1 MQSTNARYQELL
13 ASTHRMQTQL
23 YIDNVVYGEEKI
35 MEGSLQTKNSLF
47 QGDIPTVGGAVA
59 GEISVQ
65 LLGVLSSS
73 VARMAIPASPAN
85 GWLRGSTTW
94 TSGATTSRPAC

>member
-47 QGDIPTVGGAVA
+47 QGISPLWA
-59 GEISVQ
+59 GRWPGRYPCSCW
-65 LLGVLSSS
+65 G
-73 VARMAIPASPAN
+73 
-85 GWLRGSTTW
+85 
-94 TSGATTSRPAC
+94 